1 MKPMLMNKCDS
12 QLPRVLLTHG
22 PFRSAVVLFITYLL
36 STSRCGP
43 GFFCSEG
50 TRHKAPVG
58 SYIPNSGVAS
68 KKAATPCPGG
78 TFGNVEG
85 MMKPECSG
93 SCTQGYFCP
102 AGSTTPTANDC
113 IRGNEARAG
122 GVAVMNSSSSTPTDV
137 YCPPGASAPVAV
149 SPGYYTLPAAG
160 PDSARNR
167 YKQEICETG

>member
-1 MKPMLMNKCDS
+1 MKPMLMNECDS
-12 QLPRVLLTHG
+12 QLPRVLLTHD

-78 TFGNVEG
+78 TFGNFEG

-122 GVAVMNSSSSTPTDV
+122 GGCRDEQQQQYTNRCVLPPRRQCTGSSISWVLHTT
-137 YCPPGASAPVAV
+137 CGGARFGAQP
-149 SPGYYTLPAAG
+149 L
-160 PDSARNR
+160 
-167 YKQEICETG
+167 